1 MSSMVETWDSREKGF
16 ILFFR
21 RTWTYTNDF
30 VRCTVDHL
38 VKLKDEP
45 WRNIRW
51 TWGLILGWRLYLG
64 SCSGVHCFSLWKRN
78 AVTPR
83 PQIRSIVSCNCCRGF
98 TDRRGSI
105 FFTEKKASDGSFLNK
120 SPTKQPWRRTTWV
133 FSSVRRPYAEV
144 SFRDNPNQL
153 SIITVNYRSY
163 FQSTSDFTKNASAS
177 ARRTAQVPVHP
188 PRAVGKKSHFF
199 LCLLPENWLSSF

>member
-1 MSSMVETWDSREKGF
+1 MNPEGTLDEPEDSSLDDAF
-16 ILFFR
+16 ILVVVPAFIVFRYGKEMLWHPDHRSDRLFLVTAAVGLRIGEEAFFSQ
-21 RTWTYTNDF
+21 
-30 VRCTVDHL
+30 
-38 VKLKDEP
+38 K
-45 WRNIRW
+45 
-51 TWGLILGWRLYLG
+51 
-64 SCSGVHCFSLWKRN
+64 
-78 AVTPR
+78 
-83 PQIRSIVSCNCCRGF
+83 
-98 TDRRGSI
+98 
-105 FFTEKKASDGSFLNK
+105 KKASDGSFLNK